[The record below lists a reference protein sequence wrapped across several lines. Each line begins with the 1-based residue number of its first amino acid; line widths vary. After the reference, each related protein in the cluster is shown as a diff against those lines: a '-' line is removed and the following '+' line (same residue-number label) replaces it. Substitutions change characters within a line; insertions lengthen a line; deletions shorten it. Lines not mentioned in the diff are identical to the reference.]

1 MGKSCKKLPFQ
12 VDRTRPVLLTDQLVE
27 GLKRA
32 IATGYYREGEA
43 IPSVRALS
51 KLADVSFLVAYEAI
65 RRLCEERIVVSRP
78 RLGTVVAPSSDKR
91 WLGRVLLVYSGIY
104 GAHYKDQLS
113 GGIGD
118 VMARSGYVFSKV
130 AVQAGDDAFSRLD
143 FELSFSPVDFIIQHD
158 VSPAVARRLHE
169 SGVPILTLSS
179 DFRSVSP
186 THVDVSGDNPE
197 ALSCVL
203 SNCVLAGLKKVVV
216 ASLFIR
222 GTKGTA
228 KTDRGIDVEYWKLPI
243 DEKYGPVEGVQRG
256 AMDAVFRRFGRKGVR
271 HLPDVIFFT
280 DDFATAGA
288 LTAFAEL
295 GIRAPDDLFV
305 VTLSNKGFGP
315 VYPRTLA
322 RIEADGYAEGVQVGE
337 YVASYLSTGSWPAPL
352 SIHRKFLSGETFPR
366 GSERR

>member
-1 MGKSCKKLPFQ
+1 MGKNCKKLPFQ

-51 KLADVSFLVAYEAI
+51 KLADV
-65 RRLCEERIVVSRP
+65 
-78 RLGTVVAPSSDKR
+78 
-91 WLGRVLLVYSGIY
+91 
-104 GAHYKDQLS
+104 
-113 GGIGD
+113 
-118 VMARSGYVFSKV
+118 
-130 AVQAGDDAFSRLD
+130 
-143 FELSFSPVDFIIQHD
+143 
-158 VSPAVARRLHE
+158 
-169 SGVPILTLSS
+169 
-179 DFRSVSP
+179 
-186 THVDVSGDNPE
+186 
-197 ALSCVL
+197 
-203 SNCVLAGLKKVVV
+203 
-216 ASLFIR
+216 
-222 GTKGTA
+222 
-228 KTDRGIDVEYWKLPI
+228 
-243 DEKYGPVEGVQRG
+243 
-256 AMDAVFRRFGRKGVR
+256 
-271 HLPDVIFFT
+271 IFFT
-280 DDFATAGA
+280 DDFAAAGA

-366 GSERR
+366 GSENR